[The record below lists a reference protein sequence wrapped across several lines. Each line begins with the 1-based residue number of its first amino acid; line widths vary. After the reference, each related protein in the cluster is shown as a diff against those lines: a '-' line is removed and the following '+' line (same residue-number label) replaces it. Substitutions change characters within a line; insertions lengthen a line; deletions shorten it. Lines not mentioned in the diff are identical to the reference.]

1 MPGVLLGSF
10 DLFKFYRIS
19 IISLAFLCLDTLYSR
34 RTISSTSF
42 FKKVLSTFYTLLF
55 HGIVRISSSSYMHT
69 HTHTRTR
76 MHTFTNIYS
85 LWCDFDIYNMY
96 LQILECKYDISFH
109 SFNCSLIFQYIFFI
123 LFLIT
128 FYETD

>member
-69 HTHTRTR
+69 HTHTRARACT
-76 MHTFTNIYS
+76 H
-85 LWCDFDIYNMY
+85 
-96 LQILECKYDISFH
+96 LQTYTLSDVI
-109 SFNCSLIFQYIFFI
+109 LIFIICIFKSWNVNMIYLFI
-123 LFLIT
+123 HSIVL
-128 FYETD
+128 